1 MPILEILSPLARVDE
16 DVSRTVS
23 SEVWK
28 ALGAIRFLYKSADY
42 EYERECRFVV
52 PNVNVREEDVTF
64 EQGQGPA
71 EPRRIRHYYNR
82 GDIDLR
88 ELLDSDSSITLGP
101 TLRDTTEMKRA
112 IQLLLRKLKRELGGV
127 RVIDSEISYRGT

>member
-1 MPILEILSPLARVDE
+1 MSL
-16 DVSRTVS
+16 
-23 SEVWK
+23 
-28 ALGAIRFLYKSADY
+28 
-42 EYERECRFVV
+42 CR
-52 PNVNVREEDVTF
+52 PQRDVREEDVTF

-101 TLRDTTEMKRA
+101 PLRDTTEMKRA